1 MATQKTINI
10 TADWQ
15 SLNTLTGASVGT
27 QIDAQVSR
35 GRGIRV
41 AGSDSKPDENLHGF
55 HFEVGAF
62 FRSETGAKE
71 CWVRAS
77 VDGDLGQLEVE
88 Y

>member
-15 SLNTLTGASVGT
+15 SLNTLTGASVGQ
-27 QIDAQVSR
+27 QIDAQVLR
-35 GRGIRV
+35 GRGVRV
-41 AGSDSKPDENLHGF
+41 AGSDSKPDDKLRGF
-55 HFEVGAF
+55 HFKVDAF
-62 FRSETGAKE
+62 FRSEAGAKE

>member
-10 TADWQ
+10 TGDWQ
-15 SLNTLTGASVGT
+15 SLNDLSGAAIGD

-35 GRGIRV
+35 GRGVKV
-41 AGSDSKPDENLHGF
+41 ATSSTIPDGSIEGF
-55 HFEVGAF
+55 QFNVGNF
-62 FRSETGAKE
+62 FRSETGAEE

-77 VDGDLGQLEVE
+77 VDGDLGKLEVE